1 METIIIIIK
10 IILLIGIFYF
20 YSKFGFKII
29 MLVVKK
35 FFNEKTKWN
44 NLTDT
49 PRVLL
54 YLISIS
60 LLLLS
65 FSDDILSSVMFKFH
79 SIITLIFSESP
90 LFIKINRPSKTNE
103 INKKKLL
110 QFLDKYLSVFNENH
124 INSINKIVNNQIS
137 EITPKS
143 LVSETSNKREL
154 GRIFFQLMKLGFL
167 SKNEVK
173 ILYNNIIFRHQKI
186 FLSSDDY
193 HDHNKIF
200 KDNSTLY
207 KKLIIKKQ
215 IF

>member
-10 IILLIGIFYF
+10 KILLIGIFYF

-29 MLVVKK
+29 MFVVKK

-44 NLTDT
+44 NLIDN
-49 PRVLL
+49 PRILL
-54 YLISIS
+54 YLISIA

-65 FSDDILSSVMFKFH
+65 FDDNILSSVIFKFY
-79 SIITLIFSESP
+79 SLIILIFSESS
-90 LFIKINRPSKTNE
+90 LFLKINRPSKTNK
-103 INKKKLL
+103 INRKKLL
-110 QFLDKYLSVFNENH
+110 LFLNKYLSVLNENH

-137 EITPKS
+137 EISPKS

-154 GRIFFQLMKLGFL
+154 GRIFFQLMKLNIL

-173 ILYNNIIFRHQKI
+173 TLYNNIIFRHQKV

-200 KDNSTLY
+200 KNNSTLY
-207 KKLIIKKQ
+207 KKLDIKKQ